1 MEYSIH
7 TSINK
12 CSSFLKE
19 LLNMNALNLKIT
31 GDTKK
36 KGRKRE
42 AKEDLSPFYNQHE
55 SCRDVLD
62 SLSAAS
68 SMESQISTIKSII
81 VSSIESGNAN
91 EVSNVITLSLD
102 LILQLNVK
110 SPLRAAILRH
120 FLTSLKKLV
129 SDFSIEIAPTAKL
142 QVIEALHSNVRCLIS
157 IFQKAACEPS
167 SELQQLVLAL
177 LKDEQLPLDTRSN
190 CGILYVSYCKALS
203 SDFEGKQII
212 DNSCA
217 PDDFQSL
224 LCMCGGL
231 LNTLSGEDLAK
242 TVLLHREE
250 SSILNYLLYKII
262 LVEESNPADCTL
274 VLSASRCVLL
284 VTKSVVATPH
294 LLTKD
299 MLSTIL
305 NFVWIHL
312 EHYMDAVR
320 HLATSS
326 LFNVVLAGE
335 KLEDKFVFDMILNEV
350 SLMASDRRSKHAAI
364 SALIGNLPIQNLL
377 MKCPGLI
384 EALLDSAKTS
394 PAVNHAIGS
403 YEALMAQHFKEK
415 TNMEEWY
422 DWWVNPLISALG
434 DRPNAAFD
442 HILGAIVKLDP
453 SVILYIA
460 RLQSSDP
467 DRLTSIFLICLRIGR
482 KLGVL
487 KDDDDSN
494 KWKGVIDYDWLAKHV
509 YHLNG
514 DVRIACFALITETQ
528 KLSEEF
534 CSRELDIVKLFLK
547 YNINNHCAAERQ
559 KTMAYCKKKLLA
571 EVPLE
576 VLRFN
581 VPEYVSWYI
590 ESSARLAASIRPV
603 DSQSAAYYISLLAS
617 FPSAGNLLLSLYP
630 DVVRIQTETDVSKIP
645 DIARYVCVAVIL
657 DKLKNELE
665 TAQQSLLKAASSG
678 PLYGQLFVLRHIL
691 KDADFDLLVNS
702 EEWKTIIEE
711 LITVAYECNHVV
723 ASVVNSSS
731 PEGHLPMDFDY
742 DIKALGHKEDV
753 PKVTSQMLLLCSW
766 RTVKEVSLLL
776 GELSESVPISICG
789 DPGLITEERVLE
801 IGEHLSGLLAETKHR
816 GAFEQAYV
824 GFCKLASRLWRY
836 PKGNLHELPGRW
848 LDETLEEISSNQ
860 NLTATRRSAGIPFRI
875 QGLVCT
881 ELEVGGGKCFHRGI
895 KTLMKLANDPTNSV
909 ETKCHALNILRALY
923 RHTLLGEMVSP
934 YVAEGLSIAIQGF
947 NASTWAERNSSTLL
961 LSALM
966 TRVFGVPRSRSENL
980 CWKNKMTGR
989 IFFQRYP
996 SLFGVLL
1003 NHLETAS
1010 QKSLY
1015 PATYPALLI
1024 LGRLYP
1030 SSLEGTDSNLQL
1042 NKYIPLVFKCSGSN
1056 ILKTRTLAAS
1066 AMVALIT
1073 PNLFVSHIEEV
1084 FNALAG
1090 SLSENFTHGLL
1101 LQILKLFRASSDLP
1115 GDVMESV
1122 MDNLGIWLAHVIQAL
1137 KSPKRSCITK
1147 TACVSILLHWITH
1160 YFKNVPN
1167 DCIRNI
1173 KDSLTNHIS
1182 SNDSDFPS
1190 QFGKGVFLLYS
1201 ATLLLTINYY
1211 RQKLSDM
1218 IKCIIMLLKH
1228 STYDVRNVTLD
1239 FLRCVLQDSKCF
1251 SLKVD
1256 DASNIEFQSS
1266 NFKEKLRD
1274 LIVKSDEIAQTVMS
1288 SLDQNYHHEDAV
1300 ALLSVIPYLP
1310 KVFVLLKS
1318 KSGSTIQYFGELC
1331 EDRPDS
1337 LGCLAFECI
1346 SSSMSHAGVNYELE
1360 SSETDR
1366 LCRLIDSY
1374 SLPDCENSCRSCVAA
1389 FLTKHFDFLVDIG
1402 SPRNNLT
1409 IWTSTLRLLNDDDCD
1424 IRETLAGAFSVNT
1437 VPVVAVE
1444 KFIEKLIESSS
1455 VDDVIKGCLLLQ
1467 WSTWD
1472 CNEENDDDDESIDR
1486 VFDKGDMNTY
1496 LEDFTVTSISSRY
1509 LASFIEVHSDVLT
1522 KDLPDFCCSWITN
1535 ESQLPLTGSTLKDII
1550 ASAKTSIVDRSLSI
1564 ANSSPHSGSFSPI
1577 FRRTFGVHQLS
1588 DVSV

>member
-1 MEYSIH
+1 QVV
-7 TSINK
+7 TSYLEK
-12 CSSFLKE
+12 
-19 LLNMNALNLKIT
+19 
-31 GDTKK
+31 
-36 KGRKRE
+36 
-42 AKEDLSPFYNQHE
+42 
-55 SCRDVLD
+55 
-62 SLSAAS
+62 
-68 SMESQISTIKSII
+68 
-81 VSSIESGNAN
+81 
-91 EVSNVITLSLD
+91 
-102 LILQLNVK
+102 
-110 SPLRAAILRH
+110 
-120 FLTSLKKLV
+120 SLKKLV
-129 SDFSIEIAPTAKL
+129 SDFSVETAPTAKL

-157 IFQKAACEPS
+157 IFQRAACEPS
-167 SELQQLVLAL
+167 TELQQLILNL

-203 SDFEGKQII
+203 SNFEGHQVIE
-212 DNSCA
+212 NTCA

-224 LCMCGGL
+224 LCLCGGL

-250 SSILNYLLYKII
+250 STLLNYLLYKII

-284 VTKSVVATPH
+284 VTKCVVATPQ
-294 LLTKD
+294 LLSKD

-320 HLATSS
+320 HLASSS

-377 MKCPGLI
+377 IKCPGLI
-384 EALLDSAKTS
+384 EALLESAKTS

-403 YEALMAQHFKEK
+403 YEALMTQHFKEK

-434 DRPNAAFD
+434 NRPNPAFD

-547 YNINNHCAAERQ
+547 FNINNHCAAERQ
-559 KTMAYCKKKLLA
+559 KTLAYCKKFLTRFKLSLDSCERVIEKEEKKPSIAAAKDVSAFKTRLDTYNEFKDWLVQFCIDNLFPGANFARRGSALNLLTLCNEYGFWNGSCHSEKNCSVLMRCFLDSYEENKNLSKKLLA

-581 VPEYVSWYI
+581 VPEYINWYI
-590 ESSARLAASIRPV
+590 DSSARLAASIRPV
-603 DSQSAAYYISLLAS
+603 DSQSAAYYVSLLAS
-617 FPSAGNLLLSLYP
+617 FPSAGSLLSSLYP
-630 DVVRIQTETDVSKIP
+630 NLVRIKSGTDVANIP
-645 DIARYVCVAVIL
+645 DIARYVCVVVIL
-657 DKLKNELE
+657 DKLKNELN

-702 EEWKTIIEE
+702 EEWKMVIQE
-711 LITVAYECNHVV
+711 LISVAYECNHVV

-742 DIKALGHKEDV
+742 DIKALGQKEDV
-753 PKVTSQMLLLCSW
+753 PKVTAQMLLLCSW

-789 DPGLITEERVLE
+789 EPGLISEERILE
-801 IGEHLSGLLAETKHR
+801 IGEHLSSLLAETKHR

-860 NLTATRRSAGIPFRI
+860 NLSATRRSAGIPFRI

-895 KTLMKLANDPTNSV
+895 KMLLKLANDPLNSV

-934 YVAEGLSIAIQGF
+934 YVAEGLTIAIQGF

-966 TRVFGVPRSRSENL
+966 TRVFGVPRSRSDNL

-1101 LQILKLFRASSDLP
+1101 LQILKLFRASSDMP

-1122 MDNLGIWLAHVIQAL
+1122 MDNLGTWLTHVIQAL
-1137 KSPKRSCITK
+1137 KSPKRSCVTK

-1173 KDSLTNHIS
+1173 KDSLTSQIS

-1190 QFGKGVFLLYS
+1190 QFGRSVFLLYS

-1218 IKCIIMLLKH
+1218 VKCIIMLLKH
-1228 STYDVRNVTLD
+1228 TNYDVKNVTLD

-1266 NFKEKLRD
+1266 NFKEKLRE
-1274 LIVKSDEIAQTVMS
+1274 LIIKSDEIALSVVS
-1288 SLDQNYHHEDAV
+1288 SLDENCHHEDAV
-1300 ALLSVIPYLP
+1300 ALLSVIPHLP

-1318 KSGSTIQYFGELC
+1318 KSSSTIQYFGGLC

-1346 SSSMSHAGVNYELE
+1346 SSSMSHSGVNSELD

-1366 LCRLIDSY
+1366 LCRLLDSY
-1374 SLPDCENSCRSCVAA
+1374 SLPDCENSCRSSVAA
-1389 FLTKHFDFLVDIG
+1389 FLKKHFDSLVDIG
-1402 SPRNNLT
+1402 SPQNNLT
-1409 IWTSTLRLLNDDDCD
+1409 IWTSTLRLLNDDDSE
-1424 IRETLAGAFSVNT
+1424 IRETLSEAFSQNT

-1444 KFIEKLIESSS
+1444 KFIEKLIGSNS
-1455 VDDVIKGCLLLQ
+1455 VDDEIKGCLLLQ
-1467 WSTWD
+1467 WSLWD
-1472 CNEENDDDDESIDR
+1472 CNVENDDDDESIDR

-1496 LEDFTVTSISSRY
+1496 LEDFTVTSISCRY
-1509 LASFIEVHSDVLT
+1509 LASFIESHSDVLT
-1522 KDLPDFCCSWITN
+1522 KELPEFCCSWITN
-1535 ESQLPLTGSTLKDII
+1535 ESQLQLTGSTLKDII
-1550 ASAKTSIVDRSLSI
+1550 VSAKTSIEDRSSNV
-1564 ANSSPHSGSFSPI
+1564 ASSSPHSGSFSHI
-1577 FRRTFGVHQLS
+1577 FRRTFGVHQIS
-1588 DVSV
+1588 DISV